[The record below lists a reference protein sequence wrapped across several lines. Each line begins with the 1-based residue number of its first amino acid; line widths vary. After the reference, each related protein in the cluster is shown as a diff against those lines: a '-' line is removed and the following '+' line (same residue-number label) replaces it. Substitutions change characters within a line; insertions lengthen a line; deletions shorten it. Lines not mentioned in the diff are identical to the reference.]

1 MRNLAAIFLMGGMF
15 LMAQEPVDFS
25 GWLKQGV
32 EQFQTAHYADAASSF
47 EHAVALD
54 SSKPGARLYLATSYM
69 QQYIPGSTA
78 PENQLMAQRAGDE
91 FQRVLAM
98 EPSNKIALS
107 SIASLNLNQKKWDE
121 ALGWYG
127 KLIDAD
133 PSNADAYYTLGFV
146 AWSKWYPVYSQA
158 RKDAGMRPETPGP
171 LPDANVRASLNSQY
185 GPMLQAGIDALNK
198 ALEINPEYSDAMA
211 YINLLIRERADL
223 RNSVAECQQDV
234 ATADEWV
241 RKAIATKK
249 AKAEQRTSSANFV
262 PPPPP
267 PSPYSQTSII
277 VRPETPKRIRIG
289 SNVQDANVI
298 TRVPPEASSLHGDVL
313 LAVIIDKEGSVMDMR
328 VNEGHPM
335 LIRPAM
341 DAVKQW
347 KYRPTLLNGA
357 PVEVETTVK
366 LTF

>member
-1 MRNLAAIFLMGGMF
+1 MRNLAAIFLAVGAF
-15 LMAQEPVDFS
+15 LMAQEPVDFN

-32 EQFQTAHYADAASSF
+32 DLFKTAHYPEAAASF
-47 EHAVALD
+47 EHAVAMD
-54 SSKPGARLYLATSYM
+54 SSKPIARLYLATSYM
-69 QQYIPGSTA
+69 QQYIPGAAS
-78 PENQLMAQRAGDE
+78 PENLLMAQRAGDE

-98 EPSNKIALS
+98 DPSNKIAMG

-158 RKDAGMRPETPGP
+158 RKDAGLRPDSPGP

-198 ALEINPEYSDAMA
+198 ALEINPQYDDAMA
-211 YINLLIRERADL
+211 YLNLLIRERADL
-223 RNSVAECQQDV
+223 RDSVAACQQDV

-241 RKAIATKK
+241 QKALATKR
-249 AKAEQRTSSANFV
+249 AKAQQRTASANFV
-262 PPPPP
+262 PAPPPP
-267 PSPYSQTSII
+267 GQPGV

-289 SNVQDANVI
+289 SNVQDSNI
-298 TRVPPEASSLHGDVL
+298 LTRVPPEATNVHGDVL
-313 LAVIIDKEGSVMDMR
+313 LAVIIDKEGNVMDMR